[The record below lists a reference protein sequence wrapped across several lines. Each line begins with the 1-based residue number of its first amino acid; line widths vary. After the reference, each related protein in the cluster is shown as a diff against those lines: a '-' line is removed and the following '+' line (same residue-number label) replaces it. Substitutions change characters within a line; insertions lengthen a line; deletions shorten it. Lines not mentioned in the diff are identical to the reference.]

1 VLTAQRKLSEAL
13 DAYQQSLKI
22 RQVLAEQDKTNT
34 GWQRDL
40 AMSYDRIGEVLEAQG
55 KLPEALDAY
64 RDYFDISDM
73 LASRDPSNATWQNG
87 AAWSRYCIASV
98 LLRFKDGDRNEARR
112 LVAEGIEIMKR
123 LERHAELETAK
134 DVLNKL
140 NELANALAS
149 PSGE

>member
-1 VLTAQRKLSEAL
+1 
-13 DAYQQSLKI
+13 
-22 RQVLAEQDKTNT
+22 
-34 GWQRDL
+34 
-40 AMSYDRIGEVLEAQG
+40 MSYDRIGEVLEAQG

>member
-1 VLTAQRKLSEAL
+1 
-13 DAYQQSLKI
+13 
-22 RQVLAEQDKTNT
+22 
-34 GWQRDL
+34 
-40 AMSYDRIGEVLEAQG
+40 
-55 KLPEALDAY
+55 
-64 RDYFDISDM
+64 
-73 LASRDPSNATWQNG
+73 
-87 AAWSRYCIASV
+87 
-98 LLRFKDGDRNEARR
+98 